1 MRRLCSSAT
10 RRREWTCGA
19 SREPGVQS
27 RLSAPGAERPR
38 PTHARLAMTAH
49 HAAHM
54 DHAHDIG
61 ASGAARRACAL
72 HLPGSTARRHKETQL
87 CVLRGV
93 LRLELFPGTAQT
105 KNPGVAVTSKRRR
118 RSSLFRVLARLP
130 TSDFRL
136 PRPQQGMI
144 TVPVCTRGPFDKNC
158 VSTARETQPAV
169 SSFAATTRDGGCRL
183 AEGRAPA
190 RRKAMF
196 RPRE

>member
-72 HLPGSTARRHKETQL
+72 HLPGSTARILPGDTRRHN
-87 CVLRGV
+87 CAYYGAYYGWSY
-93 LRLELFPGTAQT
+93 FPALPKQKSWGPVKKATPQQPLQGTRA
-105 KNPGVAVTSKRRR
+105 
-118 RSSLFRVLARLP
+118 

-136 PRPQQGMI
+136 PTSEARYEYRCMNTG
-144 TVPVCTRGPFDKNC
+144 TVPYVY
-158 VSTARETQPAV
+158 
-169 SSFAATTRDGGCRL
+169 TTGTLEECDG
-183 AEGRAPA
+183 
-190 RRKAMF
+190 KTV
-196 RPRE
+196 PRQ